1 MGLRGKLLTRILL
14 PVTALVAMLWIH
26 ERENNRTDALEAAR
40 ARLETSASTASE
52 LLEYRVNEFSTVLS
66 GVLTQDAVAKYF
78 GLLAT
83 DRLSQAEQMRASIEN
98 ACKRL
103 FVHTPN
109 IQSIELFDAE
119 GERFLAI
126 EDRAPVRDAV
136 NVQDRDW
143 YREAST
149 APFTVFCLSG
159 GLMRITRVEPLLQS
173 SGPVTGSMI
182 IDVGRIA
189 EPIFGFA
196 NRGAKGVRSRLLCQH
211 DQVIF
216 GLGDGTEEGERLRK
230 SAPQAFCDGQL
241 IYEQAESSAL
251 ADVKRSE
258 SRSLAIAVLT
268 LTALLITVWMGLRK
282 IVLQPASRLLDVIL
296 AFERGQD
303 IPFEPTENG
312 LGDELAKLD
321 VAFRGAIECER
332 RSSQSLIELNQSLE
346 GRVSERTKELAQA
359 RDEALAASR
368 AKSAFL
374 ANMSHEI
381 RTPMNGVIGMTD
393 LLISTEL
400 DAEQLEFADTVR
412 SSAGSLLTVIN
423 DVLDFSKVEAG
434 HLELEQAEF
443 VPKTTIEEVFNLL
456 SISAMQKGLAIRQD
470 ISDELSKTFI
480 GDSVR
485 LRQVITNLVS
495 NAIKFTDGGHVTISA
510 AIVSESESDSVL
522 RFEIYDTG
530 CGVSE
535 EAQAKIFNVFSQAD
549 NSTTRKFGG
558 TGLGL
563 SICKSLV
570 ELMNGEI
577 GIESEEHEYSRF
589 WFTAHL
595 GRKPETNQPEVDSNR
610 AEAQNEKRD
619 SDNLLRTTPR
629 NLEKA
634 SETRRLLLAEDN
646 AVNQAVATKILERM
660 GYEVDVAV
668 NGLEALRL
676 LKQQEYGAV
685 LMDCQMPE
693 MDGYQAT
700 VNIRDGHGGRSDIP
714 VIAMTANAMQG
725 DRTRCMEAGM
735 DDYLSKPIAAGQL
748 AEKLEYWLGNRP
760 AAKS

>member
-1 MGLRGKLLTRILL
+1 
-14 PVTALVAMLWIH
+14 VAALWIH
-26 ERENNRTDALEAAR
+26 ERENNRSDALEAAS

-52 LLEYRVNEFSTVLS
+52 LLEYRVNEFSTILS
-66 GVLTQDAVAKYF
+66 GVLSQDAVAKYF
-78 GLLAT
+78 GLLAS
-83 DRLSQAEQMRASIEN
+83 DQHEQAEQMRASIEN

-103 FVHTPN
+103 FIHTPN
-109 IQSIELFDAE
+109 IQSIELFDAD
-119 GERFLAI
+119 GERFVAI
-126 EDRAPVRDAV
+126 EDRAPLRDAV
-136 NVQDRDW
+136 NVEDREWYQD
-143 YREAST
+143 ASS
-149 APFTVFCLSG
+149 APFTVSCLSG
-159 GLMRITRVEPLLQS
+159 GLMRITQVEPLLQS
-173 SGPVTGSMI
+173 SGRVTGSMI

-196 NRGAKGVRSRLLCQH
+196 NRGAQGVRSRLVCQH
-211 DQVIF
+211 GQVIF
-216 GLGDGTEEGERLRK
+216 GLGEGIDEGQRLHK
-230 SAPQAFCDGQL
+230 SAPQAFCNGQL

-251 ADVKRSE
+251 AGVKRSE
-258 SRSLAIAVLT
+258 ARSLGIAVLT
-268 LTALLITVWMGLRK
+268 LIALLITVWMGLRK
-282 IVLQPASRLLDVIL
+282 IVLQPASKLLAVIK
-296 AFERGQD
+296 AFERGEE
-303 IPFEPTENG
+303 IAFEPTEKS

-346 GRVSERTKELAQA
+346 ARVSDRTKELAQA

-393 LLISTEL
+393 LLMSTEL
-400 DAEQLEFADTVR
+400 DPEQLEFADTVR

-423 DVLDFSKVEAG
+423 DVLDFSKIEAG
-434 HLELEQAEF
+434 RLELEQAEF
-443 VPKTTIEEVFNLL
+443 VPKKTIEEVFHLL
-456 SISAMQKGLAIRQD
+456 SISAMQKGLTLRKE
-470 ISDELSKTFI
+470 ISDDLAKTFV

-495 NAIKFTDGGHVTISA
+495 NAIKFTDRGHVTISA
-510 AIVSESESDSVL
+510 AVDSESESEAVL

-570 ELMNGEI
+570 ELMSGEI
-577 GIESEEHEYSRF
+577 GIESKEHEYSRF
-589 WFTAHL
+589 WFTARL
-595 GRKPETNQPEVDSNR
+595 VPKPD
-610 AEAQNEKRD
+610 QNELGIGSNSPEAENEAPD
-619 SDNLLRTTPR
+619 SDYLLRTTPGLFE
-629 NLEKA
+629 NAADTK
-634 SETRRLLLAEDN
+634 RLLLAEDN
-646 AVNQAVATKILERM
+646 VVNQAVATKILERM

-668 NGLEALRL
+668 NGIEALQL
-676 LKQQEYGAV
+676 LKEKEYGAV

-700 VNIRDGHGGRSDIP
+700 ANIRDGRGGRSDIP

-725 DRTRCMEAGM
+725 DRERCMEAGM
-735 DDYLSKPIAAGQL
+735 DDYLSKPIAMKQL
-748 AEKLEYWLGNRP
+748 AEKLDYWLGNRP
-760 AAKS
+760 TAKS